1 MGWHFFQ
8 QCCCCCISAGS
19 HDHRVLLLVLQTV
32 HAVKA
37 ANPRILNL
45 QKLSNRIKRD
55 LLFVTRQQQLL
66 QEQPG
71 SSEQQDG
78 LEQWGGLTESRL
90 QGIINNLRGFHGE
103 LMALHEAPG
112 VVAVCKKFTTEP
124 PKVSRCT
131 HQQLRRWLV
140 TL

>member
-1 MGWHFFQ
+1 MQPSTWVGTSF
-8 QCCCCCISAGS
+8 SSAAGS

-90 QGIINNLRGFHGE
+90 QVKGGF
-103 LMALHEAPG
+103 LLCEACFG
-112 VVAVCKKFTTEP
+112 
-124 PKVSRCT
+124 R
-131 HQQLRRWLV
+131 
-140 TL
+140 